1 MVCEFVS
8 WDDEIPWNSQLIWKS
23 ESHVPNHQADLCPSV
38 SFCAHFIRTSPSKGM
53 RNVTQ
58 DQCVA
63 ACQLTMATC
72 RVGHK
77 DRRICPH
84 QEKNEI
90 QRESSITNQL
100 SISINHHSSFSAV
113 TSLQQ
118 SNLDQSRRAPK
129 RWCDRF
135 IITRCV
141 PKHGVQMFSG
151 LPFALASLISRL
163 PPGLR
168 PPGPALWE
176 RRLQR
181 RRHHPAD
188 PHRVPGQAATNH
200 QRVPWTAQLAAG
212 SGMVMMVMK
221 WWLVKLLWIVFAA
234 IYKCTEIYW
243 TGGWWWWWW
252 WW

>member
-1 MVCEFVS
+1 MFQTTKQICVLLYPFAPILFAHHHLKVCEMSRKINAWLLVNLPWPLAELGTKIDAFVH
-8 WDDEIPWNSQLIWKS
+8 IK
-23 ESHVPNHQADLCPSV
+23 
-38 SFCAHFIRTSPSKGM
+38 
-53 RNVTQ
+53 
-58 DQCVA
+58 
-63 ACQLTMATC
+63 
-72 RVGHK
+72 
-77 DRRICPH
+77 
-84 QEKNEI
+84 EKNEI

-221 WWLVKLLWIVFAA
+221 WWLVKLLWIAFAA
-234 IYKCTEIYW
+234 IYI
-243 TGGWWWWWW
+243 
-252 WW
+252 